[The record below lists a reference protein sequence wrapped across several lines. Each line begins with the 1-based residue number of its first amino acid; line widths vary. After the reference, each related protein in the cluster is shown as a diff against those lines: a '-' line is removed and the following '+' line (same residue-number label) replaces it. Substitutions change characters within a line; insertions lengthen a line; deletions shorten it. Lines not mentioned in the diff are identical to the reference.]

1 MHLVQGGINR
11 LDGIGRRGNLMTGA
25 LQMLMAHRQNGTGSL
40 DTTAFDASDVVNG
53 GTAEA
58 YCEFNTDGSATL
70 VGNVSTSPASPRWWS
85 ISSPP
90 ATWMSYTSTGTG
102 TITGG
107 LVAGTRYQLNV
118 LRKLGNQRTPT
129 GVAIRTFTISFWN
142 VATGGT
148 ALGTKTFTATAERA

>member
-1 MHLVQGGINR
+1 
-11 LDGIGRRGNLMTGA
+11 MTGA
-25 LQMLMAHRQNGTGSL
+25 MQMLMAHQQVGSGSV
-40 DTTAFDASDVVNG
+40 DTTAFTASDLING

-58 YCEFNTDGSATL
+58 YCDFNTDGSATL
-70 VGNVSTSPASPRWWS
+70 VGNQSTSPASPRWWS

-90 ATWMSYTSTGTG
+90 ATWMSYTSTGVG

-107 LVAGTRYQLNV
+107 LVAGTRYQLNAV
-118 LRKLGNQRTPT
+118 RRLGNQRTPT
-129 GVAIRTFTISFWN
+129 GVASRTFTISFWS